1 MSGGADEWQVAD
13 DCLTEDAIGG
23 ASVSHSGL
31 MDAAGPQRPPDAAWP
46 QRRLLDDDSDA
57 PGHCLVSP
65 GERVASELK

>member
-65 GERVASELK
+65 GERVAGELK